1 MRCDLIFM
9 SDILYLT
16 KGLALKAV
24 NEMFCKKEEEV
35 KTHKWDAVFIPG
47 IDTWRTFEKVRN
59 DSNERYIGI
68 ITETM
73 VCEE

>member
-1 MRCDLIFM
+1 MRCELIFM

-35 KTHKWDAVFIPG
+35 KTHKYDAVFVPDIV
-47 IDTWRTFEKVRN
+47 TWRMFEKVRN
-59 DSNERYIGI
+59 DSNKRYIGI